1 MRIGMSLA
9 SAHDVDDPREGARN
23 MIERAAAAW
32 DAGLDSLF
40 VGDHHVTPAPYYQN
54 VAILGRMLAEW
65 GDRTAGALFLLPMWN
80 PVLLAEQIATLASI
94 HDGRFV
100 MQCGLGRDESQFAGM
115 GTTMR
120 VRPSAFEQSLD
131 ILRRLWAGET
141 VSSDGRFRLE
151 GARISPLP
159 PEPIEVWIGAGAEV
173 SIERAARMGEAWL
186 AAPSLSFEQARTD
199 IDFYRAACE
208 RNGREPSAIP
218 IRRDVYIG
226 ASDSE
231 AAETAERVTGAGYR
245 GFDPEAL
252 VIGGVE
258 TAAQRFGEL
267 AEMGYT
273 DVIVRNA
280 MPDQRSALGSI
291 ERLGRVREM
300 IAEL

>member
-9 SAHDVDDPREGARN
+9 SAHNVQDPREGARN
-23 MIERAAAAW
+23 MIERAAAAS

-65 GDRTAGALFLLPMWN
+65 RGRTAGALFLLPMWN

-94 HDGRFV
+94 HDGPFV
-100 MQCGLGRDESQFAGM
+100 MQCGLGYGEEQFAGM
-115 GTTMR
+115 GTTQR

-131 ILRRLWAGET
+131 ILRRLWAGEE
-141 VSSDGRFRLE
+141 VSSDGRFKFQ

-159 PEPIEVWIGAGAEV
+159 PEPIDVWIGASAEV
-173 SIERAARMGEAWL
+173 SMDRAARIGEAWL
-186 AAPSLSFEQARTD
+186 GAPALTFEQAKTN
-199 IDFYRAACE
+199 IDYYRE
-208 RNGREPSAIP
+208 RSEAHGRDPSVIP

-226 ASDSE
+226 SSDGE
-231 AAETAERVTGAGYR
+231 AAETTERVVGGGYR
-245 GFDPEAL
+245 GFDPDAL
-252 VIGGVE
+252 VVGGVE

-280 MPDQRSALGSI
+280 MPDQPSALGTI